1 MKIIWTDL
9 AISRLSEIHRYISLD
24 SAMEADKWL
33 DKLLNY
39 AKRLETFPESGRFI
53 PEIPDRKDLKEL
65 LFGNYRIIYKFGKK
79 KVFIL
84 TIRHSKQILP
94 VEEI

>member
-9 AISRLSEIHRYISLD
+9 ATSRVSEIHHYISLD
-24 SAMEADKWL
+24 SPMEADKWL

-39 AKRLETFPESGRFI
+39 TKRLETFPESGRFI

-65 LFGNYRIIYKFGKK
+65 LFGNYRIIYKFDKK
-79 KVFIL
+79 RVFIL
-84 TIRHSKQILP
+84 TVRHLKQILP
-94 VEEI
+94 LEEI